1 PGLFLAKALYDNIA
15 ETPDELA
22 FRRGDVLTVLE
33 QDTKGLEGWWLCSLR
48 NKHGIAPGNRLKI
61 VSGMGEAGGSS
72 LDLTKSSMEL
82 YDQPNRGLQDYDVPP
97 SHRGSFDT
105 GYHDLS
111 GRRSSNATS
120 RGSAGSRKA
129 SLGDDL
135 YDTPP
140 SSKRG
145 SAETVNGIYDTP
157 PSSKRA
163 SSERTPPHSNRS
175 SASRDSGSNLA
186 FNNSSSHTSLN
197 ASANNTLVL
206 PQIVKRRHSNSSD
219 NCYET
224 PPGSNRSSLERIL
237 SEEGPPIYESLSAA
251 NSTEHLTEEPTYDT
265 PPVRNLSLSLAN
277 PASQSSLRSVGSSDS
292 LLSNTSGVSSARLS
306 QATSLPDSARS
317 SMDYPS
323 ETYDVPPCLQ
333 DGEKSRKQLSMDSGL
348 GFYDSPTKSRPSSI
362 NSNCMTPSTDTLR
375 TSHSSFDCK
384 SKSSPRDIKRSRSLE
399 HALDD
404 LYDTPKNNAPRIT
417 QKKLGSTGHSSSG
430 AIMESSNVYDVPPQ
444 VMRDSVISMRSD
456 SSDENQRF
464 SSSSLEADQ
473 QLADVPIWD
482 ELLLDLDSALETL
495 TKKQQDVSKATSRL
509 GSFVNNTWRSR
520 SSLEKSLYDI
530 KVSCSLVRNALSE
543 FVDFAQGA
551 RANALRV
558 PDKLLASKLQKYISP
573 LMSTL
578 ELVQK
583 SFTNLEEIKW
593 QVSVLCEPLDKSKPD
608 DLGQIALVARELL
621 PEVKKVASFIQNHSS
636 VLFKKAVSG
645 ESKKSVASKPPM
657 VPKPG
662 ETNGGKTP
670 TPILNKQKSIQ
681 HRPLPAVPGVDRV
694 SSTISSPTTGPVML
708 PKKMSSYDFKAALHK
723 DDYAECEE
731 IAPSKDS
738 TNMDLLAEYD
748 YVRLDTKDTLTK
760 SQSNSSFIDSESKL
774 VSKENI
780 NFSSEQENI
789 SKIDL
794 EVNRMMN
801 ACKVGFDEIDTI
813 PVKETSSSI
822 KRSDVATN
830 NVDSGKAPDSA
841 DNYDDNEFN
850 DDLKTPVNKTSSS
863 GESNFIMPSPGL
875 DVSSNQPEFLDPN
888 DRQVLV
894 FYSEQINSHSTLL
907 GNAIDAFL
915 GVVNNGQ
922 PPNVFISHSKF
933 VIVSAHKLV
942 HIGDS
947 IHRNLISNNA
957 SARIM
962 HCANHLCDCLKASV
976 TATKTAALKYPCAPA
991 VQEMVDRVIEVSH
1004 AAHELK
1010 VVITQAA
1017 KQ

>member
-1 PGLFLAKALYDNIA
+1 MFAPSPRMPPALLDAMLRLLQHTGLKSSSLLGLFLYHQK
-15 ETPDELA
+15 
-22 FRRGDVLTVLE
+22 
-33 QDTKGLEGWWLCSLR
+33 SLLPMQR
-48 NKHGIAPGNRLKI
+48 FLQACTGNSF
-61 VSGMGEAGGSS
+61 VQNSG
-72 LDLTKSSMEL
+72 MEL

-97 SHRGSFDT
+97 SHRGSLDV
-105 GYHDLS
+105 GYPDFS

-120 RGSAGSRKA
+120 RSSAGSRKA

-145 SAETVNGIYDTP
+145 SAETANGIYDTP

-175 SASRDSGSNLA
+175 SASRDSASNILMTSSPSQLSLNVSS
-186 FNNSSSHTSLN
+186 NNSL
-197 ASANNTLVL
+197 LL
-206 PQIVKRRHSNSSD
+206 PQVVKRRHSNSSD

-251 NSTEHLTEEPTYDT
+251 NSSENLNEDPTYDT
-265 PPVRNLSLSLAN
+265 PPSRNFSLSLNN
-277 PASQSSLRSVGSSDS
+277 PASHSSLRSVGSSDS
-292 LLSNTSGVSSARLS
+292 LLSNTSGVSSTRLS

-317 SMDYPS
+317 SMDLPS
-323 ETYDVPPCLQ
+323 ETYDVPPSFQ
-333 DGEKSRKQLSMDSGL
+333 DGDKSRKQLSMDSGL

-362 NSNCMTPSTDTLR
+362 NSTTTMPSTDALR
-375 TSHSSFDCK
+375 TSQSSFDCK
-384 SKSSPRDIKRSRSLE
+384 VKNTPRDIKRSRSLE

-404 LYDTPKNNAPRIT
+404 LYDTPKNNAPKIS
-417 QKKLGSTGHSSSG
+417 QKKSGGSTGHNSSG
-430 AIMESSNVYDVPPQ
+430 AIIESSSVYDIPPQ

-464 SSSSLEADQ
+464 SSSSLDTDQ
-473 QLADVPIWD
+473 QLGDVPIWD

-495 TKKQQDVSKATSRL
+495 TKKQQDVSKSTSRL
-509 GSFVNNTWRSR
+509 AGFINNTWRSR
-520 SSLEKSLYDI
+520 SSLEKTLYDI
-530 KVSCSLVRNALSE
+530 KVSCSLVRNTLSD

-551 RANALRV
+551 RANALRIQ
-558 PDKLLASKLQKYISP
+558 DKPLASKLQKYISP

-583 SFTNLEEIKW
+583 SFANLEEIKW
-593 QVSVLCEPLDKSKPD
+593 QVSLLCEPLDKSKPD

-636 VLFKKAVSG
+636 VLFRKAVTG
-645 ESKKSVASKPPM
+645 DNKKSVSSKPPI

-662 ETNGGKTP
+662 ETNGGKAQT
-670 TPILNKQKSIQ
+670 LVFSKQKSIQ
-681 HRPLPAVPGVDRV
+681 HRPLPAVPGVDRFSPTV
-694 SSTISSPTTGPVML
+694 SSPTVVPSVM

-723 DDYAECEE
+723 DDYAECDEVAPVKDIDQ
-731 IAPSKDS
+731 IAQ
-738 TNMDLLAEYD
+738 EYD
-748 YVRLDTKDTLTK
+748 YVRLDTKDATAKSLIGRDFPEPDRSSSSKEGSHVKSDQEIHLTK
-760 SQSNSSFIDSESKL
+760 ND
-774 VSKENI
+774 N
-780 NFSSEQENI
+780 
-789 SKIDL
+789 DL
-794 EVNRMMN
+794 NRMANDMR
-801 ACKVGFDEIDTI
+801 ACKLGYEEIDTI
-813 PVKETSSSI
+813 PVKETTTGI
-822 KRSDVATN
+822 QRSEVSP
-830 NVDSGKAPDSA
+830 SGIENPYG
-841 DNYDDNEFN
+841 YDETDFN
-850 DDLKTPVNKTSSS
+850 DDLKTPVNNTSFS
-863 GESNFIMPSPGL
+863 GESHFILPSSGL
-875 DVSSNQPEFLDPN
+875 DVTSSVPEALDPN

-915 GVVNNGQ
+915 GVVSNNQ

-947 IHRNLISNNA
+947 IHRNLISNNV